1 MTEYAP
7 AITVLMPAHN
17 AGKYIGE
24 AIDSVLSQS
33 FTDFE
38 LLIVND
44 GSTDETEALI
54 EAYTDTRIV
63 LIRQKKQGIAAA
75 LNRGLSHARAAYIAR
90 FDADD
95 ICHPDRLRIQYEFAV
110 AHPDYSVIGS
120 AAEYIDAGGQ
130 YMFRMPLAAEKHED
144 LQRLHYSV
152 CPFIHSTVMYKKE
165 VVRNAGGYNG
175 HAYTFEDHLLWRSV
189 LKTEKTCNIP
199 LPLINVRLNPESFT
213 MDEKWRPRR
222 FLEIKDDALRTGE
235 IPTEDAAML
244 AEMSGHLVSRKW
256 KQAAYHALCGKK
268 YLFNNYQPGKARL
281 NTWKAIRF
289 TPLRLDNYVFLL
301 MSFSPQPFIHWLYNK
316 SVSGG
321 KIK

>member
-1 MTEYAP
+1 MTNPGP

-17 AGKYIGE
+17 AAKYIRE
-24 AIDSVLSQS
+24 AIDSVLAQT

-44 GSTDETEALI
+44 GSTDSTEAI
-54 EAYTDTRIV
+54 IRSYADPRIR
-63 LIRQKKQGIAAA
+63 LCSQQKKGIAAA
-75 LNRGLSHARAAYIAR
+75 LNLGLAMAAADYVAR

-95 ICHPDRLRIQYEFAV
+95 VCHPERLRIQYEFAL
-110 AHPDYSVIGS
+110 AHPDYSIIGS
-120 AAEYIDAGGQ
+120 AADYIDAGGQ
-130 YMFRMPLAAEKHED
+130 YMFRMPLAGEKHED
-144 LQRLHYSV
+144 LQRLHYSA
-152 CPFIHSTVMYKKE
+152 CPFIHSTVLYKKQ
-165 VVRNAGGYNG
+165 VVMAAGGYNE
-175 HAYTFEDHLLWRSV
+175 HAYTFEDHLLWRS
-189 LKTEKTCNIP
+189 LLQTEKSCNIP
-199 LPLINVRLNPESFT
+199 IPLIQVRLNPESFT

-222 FLEIKDDALRTGE
+222 FLEIKDNALRTGQIAPE
-235 IPTEDAAML
+235 EVVL
-244 AEMSGHLVSRKW
+244 LKQMSLQPMSRRW

-268 YLFNNYQPGKARL
+268 FLFNNYQPRKARR